1 MNMYTWFL
9 IPWLETLAG
18 LLHIVLFVI
27 FVVVLVT
34 LAPRHSAEFVFT
46 KSVSSSG
53 WSNQFI
59 SFNMGLMTPTWGF
72 VGKSRTRA
80 RPLRLMPMI
89 NHSVRLRWRRPHVG
103 RSTQGSPCSAT
114 GHVLDGRSERS
125 SCIRDYPG
133 DVVLPWRPGRCSECD
148 IPDHRNLHTSD
159 WLRQSRY
166 RYGVWPTCGIY
177 RSDSRQYCVCL
188 QTDLGVGSRWR
199 SSGLVLTH
207 QQPTPGPRP
216 LDLGTHRGGHVFGL
230 SQHRQPRSVWRVH
243 LTGIIGAVH
252 IICHC
257 HQLYAACQV
266 GGRRTTSQL
275 VSRSIRRSD
284 QYLRAGVHRM
294 DDGDLL
300 LPSISSGHGR

>member
-1 MNMYTWFL
+1 MQGWITCFAWISTLAGVANTTAFMLQSLVAANHPDYEPQAWHVTLLIFALLIVGGLMNMYIWFL

-80 RPLRLMPMI
+80 RPLRLMSMI

-133 DVVLPWRPGRCSECD
+133 DVVLPWRPRRRGECD
-148 IPDHRNLHTSD
+148 IPDHRDLHASD

-166 RYGVWPTCGIY
+166 RHGIRLTRCLY
-177 RSDSRQYCVCL
+177 RSNLGQYCICF
-188 QTDLGVGSRWR
+188 QTHLGVG
-199 SSGLVLTH
+199 T
-207 QQPTPGPRP
+207 
-216 LDLGTHRGGHVFGL
+216 
-230 SQHRQPRSVWRVH
+230 
-243 LTGIIGAVH
+243 
-252 IICHC
+252 
-257 HQLYAACQV
+257 
-266 GGRRTTSQL
+266 
-275 VSRSIRRSD
+275 
-284 QYLRAGVHRM
+284 
-294 DDGDLL
+294 
-300 LPSISSGHGR
+300 